1 MSDFKGIAVYCELK
15 EGALLPI
22 SLEGLGIGRKLA
34 DTLGQELAAIIIGSG
49 VNGLTAQTIAGGA
62 DKVYVIDDAKLKDF
76 QPDLYLGVLAKA
88 INQVKPQIVIM
99 GQTDNGR
106 ELAARLS
113 FRLNTE
119 ATLDCVDLAINPDS
133 KRLLQTK
140 PVYGGNARAVITT
153 ETDPQI
159 VTIRTKA
166 FSPMAPDTARKG
178 DVINIPLEIDASVIK
193 TKITERKVEE
203 VTGIKLEDAAVVV
216 SGGRGIGSVDGF
228 KQLEELA
235 KLLKGAV
242 GASRPACDNKWISDT
257 VQVGLTG
264 KIIAPEVYIA
274 VAISGSSQHMSGCS
288 GSKTIIAIN
297 KDKEANI
304 FKHARFGVVGD
315 WKKILPAF
323 TAKVKQL
330 VSG

>member
-1 MSDFKGIAVYCELK
+1 MSVTIICETK
-15 EGALLPI
+15 DGAILPI
-22 SLEGLGIGRKLA
+22 ALEGLGIGRKLA
-34 DTLGQELAAIIIGSG
+34 QDLGQEVGAVILGSSADMAAK
-49 VNGLTAQTIAGGA
+49 VIAGGA
-62 DKVYVIDDAKLKDF
+62 DKVYAAEDAQLKDY
-76 QPDLYLGVLAKA
+76 QPDLYLNTLVKVLEQA
-88 INQVKPQIVIM
+88 KPQVVIM
-99 GQTDNGR
+99 GQTDVGR
-106 ELAARLS
+106 ELAARLA

-119 ATLDCVDLAINPDS
+119 ATLDCVDLAVDPAS

-140 PVYGGNARAVITT
+140 PVYGGNARAVIVT

-166 FSPMAPDTARKG
+166 FTALAPDTARKG
-178 DVINIPLEIDASVIK
+178 EVISVSADSSAIK
-193 TKITERKVEE
+193 STITDRKVEA
-203 VTGIKLEDAAVVV
+203 VSGIKLEDASVVV
-216 SGGRGIGSVDGF
+216 AGGRGIGNADGF
-228 KQLEELA
+228 KQLAELA
-235 KLLKGAV
+235 GLLKGAV

-288 GSKTIIAIN
+288 GAKTIIAIN

-304 FKHARFGVVGD
+304 FKHARFGAVGD

-323 TAKVKQL
+323 TAKVKAL
-330 VSG
+330 VGG

>member
-1 MSDFKGIAVYCELK
+1 MTDNNGIAVFCELK
-15 EGALLPI
+15 EDAFLPI
-22 SLEGLGIGRKLA
+22 ALESLGVGRKLA
-34 DTLGQELAAIIIGSG
+34 NESGQEVTAIIIGSNIG
-49 VNGLTAQTIAGGA
+49 NLAAQAIAQGA
-62 DKVYVIDDAKLKDF
+62 DRVYITDESQLKDY
-76 QPDLYLGVLAKA
+76 QPDAYLNIIAKIA
-88 INQVKPQIVIM
+88 AQIKPQIIIM
-99 GQTDNGR
+99 GQTDISR
-106 ELAARLS
+106 ELAPRLA
-113 FRLNTE
+113 FRLDTE
-119 ATLDCVDLAINPDS
+119 ATLDCIDLGIDPAT

-140 PVYGGNARAVITT
+140 PVYGGNARAVIVT

-159 VTIRTKA
+159 VTVRTKA
-166 FSPMAPDTARKG
+166 FSALASDSSRKG
-178 DVINIPLEIDASVIK
+178 EVVNYPAEINTAGIK
-193 TKITERKVEE
+193 SKITERKVEA

-216 SGGRGIGSVDGF
+216 SGGRGIGSAEGF

-235 KLLKGAV
+235 VVLKGAV
-242 GASRPACDNKWISDT
+242 GASRPACDNKWIADT

-288 GSKTIIAIN
+288 GAKTIIAIN

-304 FKHARFGVVGD
+304 FKHARFGAVGD

-330 VSG
+330 VGG